1 MERRINIVSVKQV
14 RRNSTRA
21 RTRLAS
27 DLGEAIAHQD
37 IRVHYQ
43 PQFTLRSGRA
53 CGVEALARWV
63 HDGHSMPPSTF
74 IPIAEHYGLINA
86 IGLSVLH
93 QSCATFFGWRAAG
106 DLTLSVNFSPRQINE
121 DFADLVVSMVTV
133 SGLPPSCLELEITE
147 TALMANPEQ
156 AVRTLERCKAIGVRV
171 ALDDF
176 GTGYSSLNYLAQLPI
191 DRLKLD
197 KSFVHRMPVDHKT
210 TAIIRS
216 VLAMGRDLGLVVIA
230 EGIETEQQLAM
241 LDAMGCIQGQGN
253 LLSTPMPADAALQ
266 VLQRPWGDRFAA
278 VASHAQ
284 DGDLHAA

>member
-14 RRNSTRA
+14 KRDSARA

-27 DLGEAIAHQD
+27 DLGAAIAQQD
-37 IRVHYQ
+37 ITVHYQ
-43 PQFTLRSGRA
+43 PQFNLRSGRA

-63 HDGHSMPPSTF
+63 HRGHSMPPSTF
-74 IPIAEHYGLINA
+74 IPIAEHYGLIDA
-86 IGLSVLH
+86 IGVSVLR
-93 QSCATFFGWRAAG
+93 QACATFSSWQAAS
-106 DLTLSVNFSPRQINE
+106 DLTLSVNLSPRQINE
-121 DFADLVVSMVTV
+121 GFADLVLDMVSKAL
-133 SGLPPSCLELEITE
+133 LPPSCLELEITE
-147 TALMANPEQ
+147 TAVMANPGQ
-156 AVRTLERCKAIGVRV
+156 AVRTLERCRANGVRI

-216 VLAMGRDLGLVVIA
+216 VLAMGRDLGLAVIA

-278 VASHAQ
+278 VASHTE